1 MTRLKAFASHL
12 GISLIIFLVLL
23 YLITFIWYPP
33 PFFSTDGGWQGIRII
48 IGVDL
53 VLGPLLTLIVF
64 KPGKPGLKFDL
75 TMIGLIQ
82 AGALTWGIWTI
93 HHQRAI
99 AAVYVENYF
108 APVPL
113 YEIKGQGMTLDK
125 LKHFGQHPPYWV
137 FSNLPNNMDAMQ
149 KIRLDALRMG
159 RPLYTFT
166 RYYKPVDH
174 RAIETMRAKSLDM
187 AKWVKGK
194 PDAIKIYQRF
204 MHQHKKESDLI
215 FLPWHGRDKY
225 EIIAMNAA
233 TRRYVGR
240 LDIAPPQPN
249 QKFPALGDNEKSD
262 SGNAPHGKTVK
273 PATTKK

>member
-12 GISLIIFLVLL
+12 GISLVIFIVLL
-23 YLITFIWYPP
+23 YLIIFIWYPP

-82 AGALTWGIWTI
+82 AGALTWGIWTV

-99 AAVYVENYF
+99 VAVYVENYF

-113 YEIKGQGMTLDK
+113 QEIKGQGMTPGK
-125 LKHFGQHPPYWV
+125 LKQFGQHPPYWV
-137 FSNLPNNMDAMQ
+137 FSNLPKDFNTLQ

-166 RYYKPVDH
+166 RYYKPIDH
-174 RAIETMRAKSLDM
+174 EAIGIMRAKSLDM
-187 AKWVKGK
+187 AEWVKGK
-194 PDAIKIYQRF
+194 PEAVQIYQTFIRK
-204 MHQHKKESDLI
+204 HKNETNLI

-240 LDIAPPQPN
+240 LDISPPKPN
-249 QKFPALGDNEKSD
+249 QKFPALDDNKKSA
-262 SGNAPHGKTVK
+262 SSNAPHGKTAK
-273 PATTKK
+273 PASTKK